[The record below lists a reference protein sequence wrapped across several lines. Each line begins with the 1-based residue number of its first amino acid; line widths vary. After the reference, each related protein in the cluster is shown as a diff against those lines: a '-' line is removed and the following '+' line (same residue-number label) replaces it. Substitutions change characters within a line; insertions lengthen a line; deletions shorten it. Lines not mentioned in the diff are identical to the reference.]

1 MRSVYTVSLNMSPVC
16 LEIHNLRK
24 NKLQAGLESLK
35 CLSKHAGGKSS
46 FPAASAGTVTWIA
59 RFQPRSFSMIS
70 ITVVLISVVILDYHC
85 VNQSAGGCTEN
96 ETDECFY
103 KDQ

>member
-1 MRSVYTVSLNMSPVC
+1 
-16 LEIHNLRK
+16 
-24 NKLQAGLESLK
+24 
-35 CLSKHAGGKSS
+35 
-46 FPAASAGTVTWIA
+46 
-59 RFQPRSFSMIS
+59 MIS

-85 VNQSAGGCTEN
+85 VNQSAGSCTEN